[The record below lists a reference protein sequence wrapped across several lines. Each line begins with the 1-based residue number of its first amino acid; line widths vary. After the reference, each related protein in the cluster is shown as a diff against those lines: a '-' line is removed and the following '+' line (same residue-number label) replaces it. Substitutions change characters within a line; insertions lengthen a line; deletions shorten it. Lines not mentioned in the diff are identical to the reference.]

1 MLPYDEYVTIR
12 DSKTKHVIPHFY
24 LRICCN
30 PEVNG
35 EMDLLRAILKNRPS
49 GHIFDV
55 GAIGSVFPR
64 EINRT
69 HDLHLFD
76 PEFEPCKED
85 HECTLYRHNVKY
97 DTDNVH
103 ISKIAIDHQFNTIS
117 EYCKNRNIQRI
128 EFLKIDT
135 DGHDMS
141 VLDGVGDVDVD
152 MIQFEYDM
160 HYKLKDLNLQDM
172 FDRLP
177 GWHFFYVLPSGLEE
191 IKELPTDYVY
201 TNIFASKE
209 YPHDIIRDLRVTMKD
224 DVIEV
229 PYLKRFM
236 EQMYWELNDVSF
248 IMNNYTT
255 PIDQESITVSFDL
268 ESAMTRYKS
277 IYK

>member
-1 MLPYDEYVTIR
+1 
-12 DSKTKHVIPHFY
+12 
-24 LRICCN
+24 LRS
-30 PEVNG
+30 V
-35 EMDLLRAILKNRPS
+35 LKNRPS

-64 EINRT
+64 EINPS
-69 HDLHLFD
+69 HELHLFD
-76 PEFEPCKED
+76 PEFEPCTQD
-85 HECTLYRHNVKY
+85 HACTLYRHDVNY
-97 DTDNVH
+97 AINNVH
-103 ISKIAIDHQFNTIS
+103 VNKCPIDDTTNTIS
-117 EYCKNRNIQRI
+117 EYCEKNGIRRI

-135 DGHDMS
+135 DGHDMA
-141 VLDGVGDVDVD
+141 VLDGIGDIEVD

-160 HYKLKDLNLQDM
+160 HYNIKNIDIQSM

-177 GWHFFYVLPSGLEE
+177 GWHFFYVLPSGLHE
-191 IKELPTDYVY
+191 IKEPPSDYVY

-209 YPHDIIRDLRVTMKD
+209 YPEDIIRDLRVTMKN

-236 EQMYWELNDVSF
+236 EQMYWEINDVSF

-255 PIDQESITVSFDL
+255 PIDREPNTVSFDL
-268 ESAMTRYKS
+268 ESAMARYKS